1 MSPRPDLAAALER
14 LAGAPVLVVG
24 DVMLDRFLYGAVER
38 ISPEGPIPILRLERE
53 LAMLGGAGNVV
64 RNLTALGAKSSFV
77 ALVGDDQA
85 GLEVQRLVA
94 EATGGGGH
102 LLLDR
107 GRRSTIKERYIA
119 GGQQLLRV
127 DRETAPSL
135 SETLAEAA
143 VSAAISLMDEARVL
157 VLSDYGKG
165 LLDAET
171 LPRLIALARARG
183 LAVVVDPKG
192 RDFARYRGAT
202 LITPNRRELAEASG
216 LATEG
221 DSAVVAAALRV
232 MELAGVES
240 VLATRSEEGMTLVE
254 PAGPGE
260 SGPRVTHLPALAR
273 EVFDVSGAGDTVV
286 ATVAAALAAGL
297 PRASAAE
304 LANAAAGIVVGK
316 VGTAVASPSEILH
329 ALHARELLS
338 GESKVLS
345 LEALLTE
352 VGRWRR
358 LGQRVGFTNGCF
370 DLLHPGHISLLTQ
383 ARRLCDR
390 LVVGLNSDSSVR
402 QLKGEGRPVQSEGAR
417 ATVLASL
424 ASVDAV
430 VIFPDETPLQL
441 IRQLRPDVL
450 VKGADW
456 SLDKVVGAD
465 LVRSWGGVVA
475 LAELMPGQ
483 STSNTIRRLK
493 G

>member
-1 MSPRPDLAAALER
+1 MNQRPDLAAALEG

-64 RNLTALGAKSSFV
+64 RNLAALGAKPTFV

-143 VSAAISLMDEARVL
+143 LSAAAALIDEARVL

-165 LLDAET
+165 LLDSKT

-183 LAVVVDPKG
+183 VQVVVDPKG

-216 LATEG
+216 LPTEG

-232 MELAGVES
+232 MEQAGLES

-254 PAGPGE
+254 AGDG
-260 SGPRVTHLPALAR
+260 GARATHLPALAR

-297 PRASAAE
+297 PRPIAAE

-329 ALHARELLS
+329 ALYARELLS

-402 QLKGEGRPVQSEGAR
+402 QLKGEGRPVRSEGAR

-424 ASVDAV
+424 TSVDAV

-441 IRQLRPDVL
+441 IRQLRPEVL

-456 SLDKVVGAD
+456 SMDKVVGAD
-465 LVRSWGGVVA
+465 LVRSWGGTVA

-483 STSNTIRRLK
+483 STSNTIRKLK